1 MPYDP
6 DQPRGRF
13 LKTPAMRL
21 VPSKKLTLRLS
32 PVEMDGLQELV
43 NTHAEAAKKVGLK
56 ANWTPESYLRF
67 ILLRTLEDAGKLEP
81 AASVHLTAQALSM
94 DQPKMPHPNLTKKR
108 KAWSAGKM
116 RMV

>member
-1 MPYDP
+1 
-6 DQPRGRF
+6 
-13 LKTPAMRL
+13 MRL
-21 VPSKKLTLRLS
+21 APSEKLTLRLS

-94 DQPKMPHPNLTKKR
+94 DDQPGKPHPNLTKKR
-108 KAWSAGKM
+108 MAWSAGKM